1 MIGLPTVSA
10 AVIRLQVDPV
20 GHPSASSR
28 KGAMSR
34 SLDRHRSAAMVC
46 LVTAMA
52 SLRMANRPVTESVDP
67 QTAADTV
74 SRTD

>member
-34 SLDRHRSAAMVC
+34 SLDRHRYAVMVPRNGDGI
-46 LVTAMA
+46 LANGT
-52 SLRMANRPVTESVDP
+52 LRLLL
-67 QTAADTV
+67 TV
-74 SRTD
+74 SRTS